1 MTAPKPNPGRH
12 RALGP
17 GPDSSA
23 AVRVQR
29 QHVAPRRVNRPGTL
43 RHRLRAVAHGLLFA
57 AANMALTALFF
68 LIHDADAE
76 GAWFF
81 VKSFLLFSGPAM
93 LLYAFTR
100 PRDLPPDA
108 STLTTEELI
117 AAENA
122 AIARAARQQ
131 EELQA
136 GQRHLAELEALNA
149 STEQRLVLDDPQPDA
164 QLGAAP
170 FRDNFQTVAERV
182 MRPTPAEPSPTS
194 GISTATA
201 TEDVTAPKL
210 LK

>member
-1 MTAPKPNPGRH
+1 
-12 RALGP
+12 
-17 GPDSSA
+17 
-23 AVRVQR
+23 
-29 QHVAPRRVNRPGTL
+29 
-43 RHRLRAVAHGLLFA
+43 
-57 AANMALTALFF
+57 
-68 LIHDADAE
+68 
-76 GAWFF
+76 
-81 VKSFLLFSGPAM
+81 M

>member
-1 MTAPKPNPGRH
+1 
-12 RALGP
+12 
-17 GPDSSA
+17 
-23 AVRVQR
+23 
-29 QHVAPRRVNRPGTL
+29 
-43 RHRLRAVAHGLLFA
+43 LFA

-81 VKSFLLFSGPAM
+81 VKSFLLFFGPAM